1 MAAPGLSCH
10 MWDGT
15 RAPALGVRSL
25 SHQGP
30 PGVLRPVFFLI
41 HLSVNKYSG
50 CFHVLVIVNNAGLNM
65 YILLL
70 I

>member
-41 HLSVNKYSG
+41 HLSVNK
-50 CFHVLVIVNNAGLNM
+50 
-65 YILLL
+65 
-70 I
+70 